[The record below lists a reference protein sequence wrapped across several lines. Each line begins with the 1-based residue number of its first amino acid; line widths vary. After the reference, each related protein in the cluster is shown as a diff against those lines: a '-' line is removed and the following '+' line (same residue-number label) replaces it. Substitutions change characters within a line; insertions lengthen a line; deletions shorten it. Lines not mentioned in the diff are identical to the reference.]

1 MPERRTNNSAISAQ
15 ALANTAKLYGPMVA
29 VLVTGAIAWVTL
41 DLTVDALAGDSKKHE
56 EKIRTNQQ
64 AIAVIKLE
72 AAVRAARDEALQDTL
87 KEIKDAVK
95 ALAVRPL
102 R

>member
-15 ALANTAKLYGPMVA
+15 ALANTAKLYGPMVG
-29 VLVTGAIAWVTL
+29 VLLAGAIGWVTL
-41 DLTVDALAGDSKKHE
+41 DLTVEALAGDSKKHE

-72 AAVRAARDEALQDTL
+72 AAVQRERDRALQNTL

-95 ALAVRPL
+95 AIATRPL